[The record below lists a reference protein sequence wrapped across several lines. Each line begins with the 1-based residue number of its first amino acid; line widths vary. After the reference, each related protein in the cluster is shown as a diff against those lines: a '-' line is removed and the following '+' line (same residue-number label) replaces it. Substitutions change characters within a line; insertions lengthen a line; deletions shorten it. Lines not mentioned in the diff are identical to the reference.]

1 MIEQI
6 DHFIMIDGQNVSP
19 HVISFSVQQSTE
31 NESDPGKI
39 QVVLANVDQAY
50 TTAFTPQVS
59 QFLIIS
65 SDFSMENGYRLVAI
79 GKVTDSV
86 CPIGDEVTVK
96 GECDLGHL
104 ADRLPNDKD
113 ITAEDGGGSCQ
124 KVLRKIL
131 DTHDTYINL
140 KFECEDKPI
149 SDVTYEGDSTYQSVL
164 DDIRIRLG
172 AVFYF
177 DETNTLVF
185 RDPRQ
190 ITNYTDLDPFVSQP
204 SQAKS
209 IMGYCNAVTVS
220 AYDSLDN
227 RDQEEIIDGKTTPAH
242 LCISA
247 NAPSIDKGKTF
258 DTTDE
263 DIVKYGKIVAAK
275 IDAYN
280 VHSMEEAFD
289 MAEKYLEFYKQKK
302 DTLTEVVVE
311 GIVPPLQSLVK
322 YTAFQPPDN
331 NDPPKTL
338 LGVVIEKKVE
348 YSAEGL
354 TTTISLHPRD
364 NIQDVLDELD
374 IVEEEISNTPETS
387 EQMTDSNGNILT
399 WTKDQVTGAITI
411 GKQRFYET
419 YGTSENPLS

>member
-59 QFLIIS
+59 QLLIVC
-65 SDFSMENGYRLVAI
+65 SDFETSNGYRLVAI
-79 GKVTDSV
+79 GKVTDTV

-104 ADRLPNDKD
+104 ADCLPNDKE
-113 ITAEDGGGSCQ
+113 ITAENGGGSCKEIIR
-124 KVLRKIL
+124 KVL

-140 KFECEDKPI
+140 KFECEDKYV
-149 SDVTYEGDSTYQSVL
+149 SEVTYEGDTTYQAVL
-164 DDIRIRLG
+164 DDMRVRLG

-185 RDPRQ
+185 RDPRV
-190 ITNYTDLDPFVSQP
+190 ITNYINLDKYCSQP
-204 SQAKS
+204 TQAKS

-220 AYDSLDN
+220 AYDSL
-227 RDQEEIIDGKTTPAH
+227 IDTEWDGWKGHQTPKH

-247 NAPSIDKGKTF
+247 QAPSLDGGVTL
-258 DTTDE
+258 DTADE
-263 DIVKYGKIVAAK
+263 DIVKYGKIVSKK

-280 VHSMEEAFD
+280 VHNMEEAFD

-311 GIVPPLQSLVK
+311 GIVPPLQSLVS
-322 YTAFQPPDN
+322 YTAFQPPESN
-331 NDPPKTL
+331 EEPTLL

-348 YSAEGL
+348 YSSEGL

-364 NIQDVLDELD
+364 NIQDVLDDLG
-374 IVEEEISNTPETS
+374 IVEEEISNSPNS
-387 EQMTDSNGNILT
+387 EPMTDSNGNLLSGITDKLNDM
-399 WTKDQVTGAITI
+399 KDDFVTEYDPSQPSFPG
-411 GKQRFYET
+411 
-419 YGTSENPLS
+419 